1 MNTRTQW
8 VVTMHFNRGITQTF
22 RFDTK
27 ASALDCIRTVVF
39 VNEDSV
45 NFSCYREEVKK
56 TSLEQKLDDIKY
68 MLELKDRILNKM

>member
-1 MNTRTQW
+1 MERTQW

-27 ASALDCIRTVVF
+27 ASALDYIRTVVF